1 MKRTIFLLA
10 FITLVVSSLSAQ
22 VQNRSVYIEGS
33 AENPGHLT
41 FFLNNFKMEAA
52 ALGFQVVENKAM
64 AGYIIKFHAQSYND
78 SIDPEIKN
86 IVLVSLIYN
95 ETGREMV
102 SFGWPYATIESMYE
116 YNQFVYFRAAVLIP
130 ALSEADFASFVKQDD
145 GWRNKWLYL
154 RVSAD
159 YTVLFHRIQEGEG
172 DNKLISKD
180 HKFFAAYD
188 GESTEDFNFLDP
200 LEHIIWPTPGMT
212 IGVECQFLD
221 FMSLE
226 ANLQLSFGDT
236 RNNYAFNLAVGTEL
250 KFPLKFFKNYAI
262 SPYAAFLFPIVVPD
276 HYIRDEYPNFFLGG
290 GVQFNVNGGKLGA
303 FFVDAKFMM
312 PLSQIQTHNY
322 TDPFSPEP
330 PILYYKRFSV
340 GISAGYKFGFINRK

>member
-1 MKRTIFLLA
+1 MKRTIFLLV
-10 FITLVVSSLSAQ
+10 FIILAVSSLSAQ

-52 ALGFQVVENKAM
+52 ALGYQVVENKAM

-78 SIDPEIKN
+78 SIDPEIRN

-130 ALSEADFASFVKQDD
+130 ALSETDFADFLRRDD
-145 GWRNKWLYL
+145 TWRNKWLYL

-159 YTVLFHRIQEGEG
+159 YTVLFHRIQQGGEPPDG
-172 DNKLISKD
+172 LISD
-180 HKFFAAYD
+180 GHKFYAAYD
-188 GESTEDFNFLDP
+188 GDYNSPNFLDP
-200 LEHIIWPTPGMT
+200 IEHIIWPTPGMT
-212 IGVECQFLD
+212 VGAEFHFLD
-221 FMSLE
+221 FMSVE
-226 ANLQLSFGDT
+226 ANFQLSFGDT
-236 RNNYAFNLAVGTEL
+236 RNNYAVNLALGTEL

-262 SPYAAFLFPIVVPD
+262 SPYAAFLFPIVVPA
-276 HYIRDEYPNFFLGG
+276 HYIRDEYPKFFLGG
-290 GVQFNVNGGKLGA
+290 GVQFNINGGKMGA

-312 PLSQIQTHNY
+312 PTKEIITENY
-322 TDPFSPEP
+322 TWEFSPLP
-330 PILYYKRFSV
+330 TTFHYKRFTL
-340 GISAGYKFGFINRK
+340 GISAGYKFGFLHRN

>member
-1 MKRTIFLLA
+1 MA
-10 FITLVVSSLSAQ
+10 FIALVVSSLAAQ

-52 ALGFQVVENKAM
+52 ALGFQVVENKAQ

-130 ALSEADFASFVKQDD
+130 ALSEADFETFVQSSSV
-145 GWRNKWLYL
+145 WRNKWLYL

-159 YTVLFHRIQEGEG
+159 YTIVFHRIQKSGPNGEYP
-172 DNKLISKD
+172 LISD
-180 HKFFAAYD
+180 GHKFYAAYETD
-188 GESTEDFNFLDP
+188 ELGNIIFIDP
-200 LEHIIWPTPGMT
+200 LEHIIWPAPGAT
-212 IGVECQFLD
+212 IGAEFQFLD
-221 FMSLE
+221 FMSVE

-236 RNNYAFNLAVGTEL
+236 RNNYFVNLALGTEL

-262 SPYAAFLFPIVVPD
+262 SPYAAFLFPLRVSSVFD
-276 HYIRDEYPNFFLGG
+276 KDKYPKFFLGG
-290 GVQFNVNGGKLGA
+290 GVQFNINGGNLGA

-312 PLSQIQTHNY
+312 PISDIVMHNY
-322 TDPFSPEP
+322 TKPFSNDP
-330 PILYYKRFSV
+330 PFFYYKRFTIGV
-340 GISAGYKFGFINRK
+340 SAGYKFGFFHRN